1 MAATSAN
8 VRSRPGE
15 ALTASPVKGG
25 AAQFG
30 LHKKRYTDSGT
41 RWQVVAF
48 RAVRDGDLK
57 VMRELAFEQ
66 PGLLH
71 DRFTDAMEDWELEF
85 ESPKWYQFRDATCLF
100 IACAYARR
108 EAVEFLLEFGA
119 DRDDKCY
126 MSQRPIDVVGM
137 CREDD
142 MDESY
147 ITTLLSRPKQPPRA
161 PREPKTT
168 CKLCLEELSH
178 IERYDVPDPDGGA
191 PQQKTRRV
199 SETVARAKVTL
210 DWATE
215 WLKSTL
221 EYELKY
227 RAVNDY
233 DGRSDEKWKTEA
245 LRCTAKALAGLLPDT
260 LYAFEV
266 RARNDVGFGDLAPR
280 TFVQTPSA
288 ASILAKKS

>member
-1 MAATSAN
+1 M
-8 VRSRPGE
+8 
-15 ALTASPVKGG
+15 
-25 AAQFG
+25 
-30 LHKKRYTDSGT
+30 
-41 RWQVVAF
+41 AF

-137 CREDD
+137 CRENE

-147 ITTLLSRPKQPPRA
+147 ITTILSRPKQPPRA

-233 DGRSDEKWKTEA
+233 DGRSDEKWKTEV

-266 RARNDVGFGDLAPR
+266 RARNDVGYGDLAPR